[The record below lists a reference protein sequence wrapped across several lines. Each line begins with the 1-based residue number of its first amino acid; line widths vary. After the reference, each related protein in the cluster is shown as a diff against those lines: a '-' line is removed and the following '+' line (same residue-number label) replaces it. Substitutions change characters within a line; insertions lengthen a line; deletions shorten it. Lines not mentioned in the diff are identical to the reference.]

1 MAGTAVDRLSL
12 SFKIAMRRR
21 RFRVCT
27 VQMKLFGLLI
37 AMVVASVFPVSAQV
51 TVNLTLEQDQFL
63 PGEALPV
70 AVHITNQSGQSLHF
84 GADPD
89 WLTFSVE
96 AEDDFI
102 VVKNSD
108 PTVLGEFNLDSSQVA
123 TKRVDLEPCFDLKR
137 SGHYRIIATVRIKD
151 WNTEITSSPRGF
163 DIIDGAKIWS
173 QVFGV
178 PLPAGVSNRPP
189 EVRKYTL
196 EEANYLH
203 SQLRMYVLV
212 TDESGSTVFKVRAI
226 GPMVSFSQP
235 EGQLDRVS
243 NLHVLYQ
250 SGAASFLYTVINPKG
265 DLVSQEIYDYLD
277 TRPRLRVGD
286 DGNIT
291 VFGGVRRVKPQDIP
305 PVRMPDQ

>member
-1 MAGTAVDRLSL
+1 MKFSGLFIAIIVALVVTA
-12 SFKIAMRRR
+12 
-21 RFRVCT
+21 
-27 VQMKLFGLLI
+27 
-37 AMVVASVFPVSAQV
+37 SAQV
-51 TVNLTLEQDQFL
+51 TVNLSVDQDQFL

-70 AVHITNQSGQSLHF
+70 AVHITNQSGQPLHF

-96 AEDDFI
+96 AADDFI

-108 PTVLGEFNLDSSQVA
+108 PPVQGEFSLDSSQVA

-137 SGHYRIIATVRIKD
+137 AGHYRIVATVRIKD
-151 WNTEITSSPRGF
+151 WNTEITSQPQGF
-163 DIIDGAKIWS
+163 DIIDGAKLWS

-178 PLPAGVSNRPP
+178 PLPVGVSNRPP

-203 SQLRMYVLV
+203 SQLRMYVRV
-212 TDESGSTVFKVRAI
+212 SDESGAIVLKVRAI

-235 EGQLDRVS
+235 DAQLDRLS

-250 SGAASFLYTVINPKG
+250 SGASSFLYSVISPKG
-265 DLVSQEIYDYLD
+265 ELVRQEIYDYLD
-277 TRPRLRVGD
+277 ARPRLRIGD
-286 DGNIT
+286 DGSIT
-291 VFGGVRRVKPQDIP
+291 VFGGARRVKPQQILP
-305 PVRMPDQ
+305 ARPPDQVSAPAK